1 MGSVTLFSL
10 MVGALGLQA
19 TALGLSVR
27 SQEQQQAKQQD
38 EEETLTPYE
47 SQETVLSTGSTKS
60 RRDRKDKDPR
70 LVGWEFKIV
79 RANRDLFRDPAMMK
93 KLCDEEAIAGWILL
107 EKLDDQRIRFKR
119 PIAMREVIKAE
130 MLSFDPYRT
139 HYGPTG
145 NGRAIVIGLAA
156 ITAILLPAL
165 LGFGLVMSLPN
176 HLLQQQNQ
184 K

>member
-1 MGSVTLFSL
+1 MGSITLFSL

-19 TALGLSVR
+19 TALGLGIR

-47 SQETVLSTGSTKS
+47 SQETVLSTGKS

-70 LVGWEFKIV
+70 MVGWEFKIV

-107 EKLDDQRIRFKR
+107 EKLDDHRIRFKR

-145 NGRAIVIGLAA
+145 NGRSVVLGMAA

-176 HLLQQQNQ
+176 QVLQQQNQ

>member
-19 TALGLSVR
+19 TALGVGIR

-47 SQETVLSTGSTKS
+47 SQETVLSTAKS

-79 RANRDLFRDPAMMK
+79 RASRDLFRDPAMMK

-107 EKLDDQRIRFKR
+107 EKLDDHRIRFKR

-145 NGRAIVIGLAA
+145 NGRSVLIGIAA
-156 ITAILLPAL
+156 IAAILLPAL

>member
-19 TALGLSVR
+19 AALGLGIR
-27 SQEQQQAKQQD
+27 SKEHQQAQQQD

-47 SQETVLSTGSTKS
+47 SQETVVSTGSMKN

-107 EKLDDQRIRFKR
+107 EKLDDHRIRFKR
-119 PIAMREVIKAE
+119 PIAMREVIRAE

-145 NGRAIVIGLAA
+145 NGRSILIGIAA

-176 HLLQQQNQ
+176 QVLQQQNQ

>member
-1 MGSVTLFSL
+1 MGSITLFSL

-19 TALGLSVR
+19 TVLGLGIR
-27 SQEQQQAKQQD
+27 SQEHQQAKWQD

-47 SQETVLSTGSTKS
+47 SQETVLSAGSTKS

-79 RANRDLFRDPAMMK
+79 RANRDLFQDPAMMK

-107 EKLDDQRIRFKR
+107 EKLDDHRIRFKR

-145 NGRAIVIGLAA
+145 NGRSVLVGIAA
-156 ITAILLPAL
+156 IMAILLPAC

-176 HLLQQQNQ
+176 QVLQQQNQ